1 MTVFMREA
9 IGWVVI
15 ALLLGSL
22 VFFLPW
28 RARRTIVL
36 QRRYPYAPGVVW
48 DQLFADPPNLISHTS
63 DPFDPAVK
71 IVTFEAGFGAA
82 KRPVVSR
89 IRVLNEEKPVRS
101 VTRIEELDGI
111 VFPFGEDSTI
121 AGELRPVAGGSLAIL
136 AFDGMLKSS
145 LEAVS
150 MRWRL
155 SRQLKQAA
163 RTLAQSKVGGT
174 QHG

>member
-1 MTVFMREA
+1 MP
-9 IGWVVI
+9 VI
-15 ALLLGSL
+15 RQ
-22 VFFLPW
+22 LP
-28 RARRTIVL
+28 
-36 QRRYPYAPGVVW
+36 
-48 DQLFADPPNLISHTS
+48 
-63 DPFDPAVK
+63 
-71 IVTFEAGFGAA
+71 
-82 KRPVVSR
+82 
-89 IRVLNEEKPVRS
+89 